1 VARAV
6 RIEYGG
12 AFYHVMARGNRRE
25 RIFRD
30 EADRVLFYQT
40 LGEACERTGWRVHAW
55 VLMSN
60 HYHLMVETPEA
71 NLVAGMRWL
80 QNTYARRHN
89 CRHRLW
95 GRLFGDRYKAIL
107 SEGGSGYYYCSLMD
121 YIHLNPVRAGLV
133 RVEREKSVRD
143 YVWSSVAKGYALPPR
158 RRPIWLAAEAGLA
171 MAQCADTPAGRRC
184 FVEHLDSRA
193 REEGVGAGVIEPGE
207 DRRHSHLRHGW
218 YWGSQAFAERMLQLA
233 RKGIAMRK
241 NRTYRSAPLFR
252 AHDERQARRLL
263 DAGLAAAGLSTRELD
278 SLPGSDVRKVALA
291 NLLLERTVARQSWI
305 ADKLAMCSAAN
316 VSQQVR
322 RYRTQRPRLAATFRK
337 YLDSASLSRFVD

>member
-1 VARAV
+1 MARAV
-6 RIEYGG
+6 RFEYGG

-30 EADRVLFYQT
+30 EADRLLFYQT
-40 LGEACERTGWRVHAW
+40 LREACERTGWGVHAW

-60 HYHLMVETPEA
+60 HYHLMVETPEG

-80 QNTYARRHN
+80 QNTYNRRHN

-133 RVEREKSVRD
+133 RVKRGESVRD
-143 YVWSSVAKGYALPPR
+143 YVWSSVAKGYAVPPA
-158 RRPIWLAAEAGLA
+158 RRPIWLAAKEGLA
-171 MAQCADTPAGRRC
+171 MAQCADTAAGRRR
-184 FVEHLDSRA
+184 FVGHLDGRA
-193 REEGVGAGVIEPGE
+193 QEEGIRAAVIEPGE

-233 RKGIAMRK
+233 EKGIATRR
-241 NRTYRSAPLFR
+241 NRTYRSAPPFR
-252 AHDERQARRLL
+252 AHDEREAQRLL
-263 DAGLAAAGLSTRELD
+263 DGGLAAAGLSAKELD

-305 ADKLAMCSAAN
+305 AEKLAMCSAAN

-322 RYRTQRPRLAATFRK
+322 RYRAKRPRLTAALKEFLQSVRI
-337 YLDSASLSRFVD
+337 